1 MPTHLQRSDFAPA
14 PVHRATTASVDM
26 VLLSADEQI
35 FETTRNAIDESH
47 RVWRA
52 ETAEEALERLV
63 AGHCGVLVIDL
74 GTAAL
79 EPALLVRRITQ
90 QFPDLVVVA
99 AGRQADEHALAS
111 LISDGSV
118 YRFMHKPLSP
128 KRVGMFL
135 NAAIRCHVERRQ
147 HPGLV
152 DLLLPGVTHL
162 PERSGRRV
170 WYAAAAGVL
179 ALIAALAVYLLQR
192 DETQDADRGT
202 PQELA
207 PPEGAGIPPEILLA
221 RADAAAAA
229 GRLEAPAR
237 NNALDLY
244 RDVLLAQPQ
253 NPQARDGLGRVTDQ
267 LLTRAHGESLA
278 GRGDEARRL
287 VRRVLSADP
296 ANPLA
301 LAMQARLETPA
312 LIQAAEARAEE
323 PMESFMTLLRRE
335 FAAATRRTPRPAAAP
350 AASRATPAQASRTA
364 PDAQGATAGASAAL
378 PPPVSRETAAGAA
391 AAAVEGPPVA
401 DAPADVAGRGPV
413 LVPLR
418 ELSRVSTSQPT
429 YPEAALRTGTE
440 GWVRLE
446 FTVNERGRVSD
457 VVVVDADPPGV
468 FDNAA
473 TAALSRW
480 RFRPPASGESAR
492 TSVLLRFELEE

>member
-1 MPTHLQRSDFAPA
+1 
-14 PVHRATTASVDM
+14 
-26 VLLSADEQI
+26 
-35 FETTRNAIDESH
+35 
-47 RVWRA
+47 
-52 ETAEEALERLV
+52 
-63 AGHCGVLVIDL
+63 VLVIDL

-79 EPALLVRRITQ
+79 EPALLVRRVTQ

-99 AGRQADEHALAS
+99 AGRQADEQALAS

-128 KRVGMFL
+128 KRAGMFL

-170 WYAAAAGVL
+170 WYAAAAGVFV
-179 ALIAALAVYLLQR
+179 LIAALAAYLLQR
-192 DETQDADRGT
+192 DETPDADRGT
-202 PQELA
+202 PPEELA
-207 PPEGAGIPPEILLA
+207 APEGAGIPPEILLA
-221 RADAAAAA
+221 RAEAAAAA
-229 GRLEAPAR
+229 GRLEAPAQ

-253 NPQARDGLGRVTDQ
+253 NPQAREGLGRVSDQ

-278 GRGDEARRL
+278 GRADEARRI
-287 VRRVLSADP
+287 VRRVLGADP

-323 PMESFMTLLRRE
+323 PTESFMTLLRRE

-350 AASRATPAQASRTA
+350 AASRATPAQATRAA
-364 PDAQGATAGASAAL
+364 PDAQGATAGAIAAL
-378 PPPVSRETAAGAA
+378 PPPVSPETASGAA
-391 AAAVEGPPVA
+391 AAAVEGPA
-401 DAPADVAGRGPV
+401 AAEAPADVTGSGPA

-418 ELSRVSTSQPT
+418 ALSRVSTSQPA

-457 VVVVDADPPGV
+457 IVVVDADPPGV

-473 TAALSRW
+473 SSALSRW
-480 RFRPPASGESAR
+480 RFRPPASGESTR